1 MTEIENRG
9 LARLAGS
16 ATILRITSSLI
27 LKLPMK
33 LHCRP
38 PGFAATVALVCLLG
52 GFTSGQVFAHSTAQ
66 TPKKISTRTA
76 QKPTAKPA
84 YSSQASKARA
94 DALSKA
100 RLAARVRMAR
110 DNAVPRFKTDSTG
123 TVVPDLHAAAAII
136 YDPQTHQVLWEEN
149 SHDQRSIASIT
160 KVMTAV
166 VFIESGPDMTQV
178 VSVDRSDTTAAS
190 ATHLRAGHQV
200 SVHDLLHLLLIS
212 SDNAAARALARV
224 SPWGPAGFVAR
235 MNEKA
240 IELGLQNT
248 SYADP
253 SGLDANNVSS
263 AYDMA
268 RLIAYASSDD
278 RISEIM
284 RKPEF
289 TVTLSRQPVRIHS
302 TNQLLSRADMEGNV
316 LGAKTGFI
324 GRSGYCLAT
333 LLKMPQVNQP
343 VAVVVLGARSNAGR
357 FAEVR
362 NLFTWLTTKAQDL
375 LVKKDHEEPDG
386 RSPDQPPYPR

>member
-1 MTEIENRG
+1 MN
-9 LARLAGS
+9 
-16 ATILRITSSLI
+16 
-27 LKLPMK
+27 
-33 LHCRP
+33 LHRS
-38 PGFAATVALVCLLG
+38 PGFTATLALVCLLG
-52 GFTSGQVFAHSTAQ
+52 GFSSDLAIAAPSARHSRKPAAQ
-66 TPKKISTRTA
+66 SVE
-76 QKPTAKPA
+76 KPTDKPA
-84 YSSQASKARA
+84 VKATYSSKASKARA
-94 DALSKA
+94 AALVKA
-100 RLAARVRMAR
+100 RRAARVRLAR
-110 DNAVPRFKTDSTG
+110 DNAVPRYKTDATG

-166 VFIESGPDMTQV
+166 VFVESDPDMGQV
-178 VSVDRSDTTAAS
+178 VAVERADTTAAS
-190 ATHLRAGHQV
+190 TTHLRAGQQV

-240 IELGLQNT
+240 LELGLQNT

-253 SGLDANNVSS
+253 SGLDADNVSS

-268 RLIAYASSDD
+268 RLISYAASDE
-278 RISEIM
+278 RISEVM
-284 RKPEF
+284 RKPEA
-289 TVTLSRQPVRIHS
+289 TVMLSRRAVVIHS

-333 LLKMPQVNQP
+333 LLKLPQVNQP
-343 VAVVVLGARSNAGR
+343 VAVVVLGARSNAAR

-375 LVKKDHEEPDG
+375 LVKKDQEQPDSETPG
-386 RSPDQPPYPR
+386 QPPYPR

>member
-9 LARLAGS
+9 LARGAGS
-16 ATILRITSSLI
+16 VTILRIALTLVP
-27 LKLPMK
+27 KLPMNR
-33 LHCRP
+33 HCRP
-38 PGFAATVALVCLLG
+38 TGFAATVALVCLLG
-52 GFTSGQVFAHSTAQ
+52 GFSSGQSFAGSTAQ
-66 TPKKISTRTA
+66 PPKKPATRSV
-76 QKPTAKPA
+76 QKPAA
-84 YSSQASKARA
+84 RAVYSSQASRARAEALQKARV
-94 DALSKA
+94 
-100 RLAARVRMAR
+100 AARVRLTR
-110 DNAVPRFKTDSTG
+110 DTAVPRFKTDASG

-136 YDPQTHQVLWEEN
+136 YDPQTHQVIWEEN

-166 VFIESGPDMTQV
+166 VFIESDPDVAQV
-178 VSVDRSDTTAAS
+178 VTVDRGDTTAAS
-190 ATHLRAGHQV
+190 TTHLRAGHQV

-253 SGLDANNVSS
+253 SGLDADNVSS

-268 RLIAYASSDD
+268 RLISYASSDD

-284 RKPEF
+284 RKPEA
-289 TVTLSRQPVRIHS
+289 TVMLSRRPVVIHS

-362 NLFTWLTTKAQDL
+362 NLVTWLTTKAQDL
-375 LVKKDHEEPDG
+375 LIKKDHEEPG
-386 RSPDQPPYPR
+386 PQSSDQPPYPR